1 MSKRTPGSHRIRRP
15 VTWVFVVLAALLVPI
30 SVLTVWAIRT
40 ITDTDQYVATM
51 APLARQQVITDHVA
65 VRATDVLFEKVDV
78 QGRLNTAL
86 PPKASFA
93 AAPIANQVH
102 GFVQGQFK
110 TLLSSTWFQQAWDKA
125 NRRLHSSLVTFLEGS
140 QLPAG
145 QKAQEIAIKLNPVLE
160 KGITQ
165 LHKQGITVFDPLQAK
180 LENAT
185 NLSVTVASKPQIKS
199 IRGVFHLA
207 KTLGW
212 VVPLVALVLIAAAL
226 VVAVDRRK
234 TLLRLAVGVSIATV
248 VVLGLVAYE
257 RNFFITHAAN
267 RASPEV
273 TGAVYD
279 TLSHFLRDTLQLTLL
294 VSVIVAVLMWLL
306 GPARWARSFRSV
318 VGRGFHWLAQRIGE
332 LVAKTRSA
340 EASARVRRMANF
352 PLEHASGL
360 RMLGVVVVGCILV
373 FGGNLSGSGIL
384 WSAIALAAYLV
395 VLQGLLI
402 LARRLSTQANGAEGS
417 TSPGPEEAAR
427 VPAGSAD
434 PGSAGASTPTPDH
447 DH

>member
-1 MSKRTPGSHRIRRP
+1 M
-15 VTWVFVVLAALLVPI
+15 TWVLVVIAALLVPI

-40 ITDTDQYVATM
+40 ITNTDQYVATM

-65 VRATDVLFEKVDV
+65 VKATNVLFEKVDV

-102 GFVQGQFK
+102 GFVEDQFK
-110 TLLSSTWFQQAWDKA
+110 TLLRSTWFQQAWDKA
-125 NRRLHSSLVTFLEGS
+125 NRRLHSSLVSFLEGN

-145 QKAQEIAIKLNPVLE
+145 QKAQDIAIKLDPVLE

-165 LHKQGITVFDPLQAK
+165 LHNKGITVFDPLQAK
-180 LENAT
+180 LKNAT
-185 NLSVTVASKPQIKS
+185 NLSVTVASKPQVKS

-212 VVPLVALVLIAAAL
+212 VVPLVALVLIAAA
-226 VVAVDRRK
+226 VAVAVDRRK
-234 TLLRLAVGVSIATV
+234 TLLRLGVGVSITTI

-267 RASPEV
+267 RASPDV

-279 TLSHFLRDTLQLTLL
+279 TLSHFLHNWLL
-294 VSVIVAVLMWLL
+294 GVLVVSVIVAALMWLI
-306 GPARWARSFRSV
+306 GPARWARSLRRL
-318 VGRGFHWLAQRIGE
+318 VGRGFHWLAQRFGE
-332 LVAKTRSA
+332 LVSKTRSA
-340 EASARVRRMANF
+340 EASARVVRVARF

-360 RMLGVVVVGCILV
+360 RLLGVAVVGCILV
-373 FGGNLSGSGIL
+373 FGGISGGGIL
-384 WSAIALAAYLV
+384 WSAVGLVAYLV
-395 VLQGLLI
+395 VLQGVLI
-402 LARRLSTQANGAEGS
+402 WARRMTTRSDSVEGPS
-417 TSPGPEEAAR
+417 SPDFDEASQ
-427 VPAGSAD
+427 VPAGSAV
-434 PGSAGASTPTPDH
+434 PGSGGASTHPPD
-447 DH
+447 DGP